1 MLRHLLMQRKEHKMS
16 HNKITEGL
24 EQNDLKRLVHPELHI
39 DEYKSKMG
47 KDEDVLVLSFKVTG
61 REPAEDLVNFI
72 EKGYE
77 WVLDAD
83 VSSGELDDGD
93 YLVFVESDREPQ
105 VANNIIALMQDL
117 MNLTDQNI
125 DEWSMQ
131 IRSNPNKMELTA
143 DNIQKNVPLTATSY
157 QARYGKK
164 ELDEMRT
171 AAGVP
176 VTTRA
181 PKNDHTQSLRSLAG
195 IL

>member
-1 MLRHLLMQRKEHKMS
+1 MQNHQMQQHRELQMPA
-16 HNKITEGL
+16 NINEGL
-24 EQNDLKRLVHPELHI
+24 EQNDLARLVTPELHI

-47 KDEDVLVLSFKVTG
+47 KDEDIVVLSFKVSG

-83 VSSGELDDGD
+83 VSAGELDDGD
-93 YLVFVESDREPQ
+93 FLVFVELDREPA
-105 VANNIIALMQDL
+105 VADNVIAMMEDI
-117 MNLTDQNI
+117 MNLTSQVMS
-125 DEWSMQ
+125 EWSIQ
-131 IRSNPNKMELTA
+131 IRSKPEKHELTA
-143 DNIQKNVPLTATSY
+143 DNIRNNVPLTTDSY
-157 QARYGKK
+157 NMQYGKQG
-164 ELDEMRT
+164 LDEMRN

-181 PKNDHTQSLRSLAG
+181 PVNDHTQTIRSLAG